1 MKKESTALYVL
12 KLGLILLAITAVVA
26 ALLGGVNAI
35 TRDRIAAI
43 NDQKV
48 ADAIALVLDSGAAP
62 EKIEDPDAPAEITN
76 IYKLG
81 DDGYAVELEVSG
93 SQGTIDMMTGVK
105 PGGEVTGVSIVSHS
119 ETAGLGA
126 VYAGDTD
133 KGVAF
138 RESFA
143 GKSGTISTSDVDYKS
158 GATISADAICHG
170 ASVAS
175 QYVAGLG

>member
-1 MKKESTALYVL
+1 MYVV

-26 ALLGGVNAI
+26 GLLGGVNAI
-35 TRDRIAAI
+35 TKDRIAAI

-48 ADAIALVLDSGAAP
+48 ADAISLVIDSGAQPERIDAP
-62 EKIEDPDAPAEITN
+62 NAPAEITN
-76 IYKLG
+76 VYKMG

-105 PGGEVTGVSIVSHS
+105 PDGEITGVSIVSHS

-133 KGVAF
+133 AGVAF
-138 RESFA
+138 RESFV
-143 GKSGTISTSDVDYKS
+143 GKSGTVSPADVDYKS
-158 GATISADAICHG
+158 GATISADAICSG

-175 QYVAGLG
+175 QYVASLG

>member
-26 ALLGGVNAI
+26 GLLGGVNAI
-35 TRDRIAAI
+35 TKDRIQAI

-48 ADAIALVLDSGAAP
+48 ADAIAMVLDSGAQP
-62 EKIEDPDAPAEITN
+62 ERIDAPDAPGEITN
-76 IYKLG
+76 VYQMG

-93 SQGTIDMMTGVK
+93 SQSLIDIMTGLR
-105 PGGEVTGVSIVSHS
+105 PDGEITGISIVSHS

-133 KGVAF
+133 AGVAF

-143 GKSGTISTSDVDYKS
+143 GKSGTVAPADVDYKS
-158 GATISADAICHG
+158 GATVSADAICHG

-175 QYVAGLG
+175 AYVASLG

>member
-35 TRDRIAAI
+35 TKDRIA
-43 NDQKV
+43 DYKQQKV
-48 ADAIALVLDSGAAP
+48 ADAIAQVLESAASP
-62 EKIEDPDAPAEITN
+62 EALDVPDTQPEIKN
-76 IYKLG
+76 VYKMG

>member
-26 ALLGGVNAI
+26 GLLGGVNAI
-35 TRDRIAAI
+35 TKDRIQAI

-48 ADAIALVLDSGAAP
+48 ADAISLVLDSSAQP
-62 EKIEDPDAPAEITN
+62 EIIDASGAPAEITN
-76 IYKLG
+76 VYKMG

-105 PGGEVTGVSIVSHS
+105 PDGEITGVSIVSHS

-138 RESFA
+138 RESFK
-143 GKSGTISTSDVDYKS
+143 GKSGTFGASEVDYKS

-175 QYVAGLG
+175 QYVASLG

>member
-35 TRDRIAAI
+35 TKDKIAAI
-43 NDQKV
+43 NAEKV
-48 ADAIALVLDSGAAP
+48 ANAISLVLDSAAQPEEIEAAGAP
-62 EKIEDPDAPAEITN
+62 GEITHV
-76 IYKLG
+76 YKMG

-93 SQGTIDMMTGVK
+93 SQGIIDMMTGVR
-105 PGGEVTGVSIVSHS
+105 PDGELTGISIVSHS

-133 KGVAF
+133 AGVAF

-143 GKSGTISTSDVDYKS
+143 GKSGTVAPADVDYKS
-158 GATISADAICHG
+158 GATISADAICSG

-175 QYVAGLG
+175 QYVASLG